1 MIVARAFGLSALG
14 GGALDLLEPARSSPQ
29 ALPTSSAQVA
39 ASAIDDDV
47 IEPIHRGVV
56 RLLAVPPP
64 SIRLG
69 PALAARR
76 R

>member
-14 GGALDLLEPARSSPQ
+14 GGALDLLEPARSGPQ
-29 ALPTSSAQVA
+29 ALPTSSAQA
-39 ASAIDDDV
+39 SASAID
-47 IEPIHRGVV
+47 EEAFAPIHGGVV
-56 RLLAVPPP
+56 RLLPVPAP

>member
-14 GGALDLLEPARSSPQ
+14 GGALDLLEPARSGPQ
-29 ALPTSSAQVA
+29 APSAQPS
-39 ASAIDDDV
+39 ASAID
-47 IEPIHRGVV
+47 EEAFAPIHGGVV
-56 RLLAVPPP
+56 RLLPVPAP